1 MFWKFRFLWT
11 FWNFLDIS
19 FWIIS
24 FLSLSFLGKN
34 YMFLSQY
41 SNFGQLGKGDGK
53 MSKNVTLHHHFL
65 NRPHHCPPPPQPQHF
80 LWACVMCMR
89 VAAMATRHQSQSV
102 QQQSYSPT
110 QNCQLLSD
118 QICRLKSLLTIYIHT
133 LHTLALGSMGLP
145 IWLVL
150 DSRLHG
156 LFSGYLVK
164 LSIGWIDRRVY
175 LIIDTL

>member
-1 MFWKFRFLWT
+1 MFWKFWFLWT

-24 FLSLSFLGKN
+24 CLSLSFLGKN

-53 MSKNVTLHHHFL
+53 MSKNVTYAPSLYISSFFNCPH
-65 NRPHHCPPPPQPQHF
+65 RYPHHRPPPPQPQHF

-102 QQQSYSPT
+102 HQQSYSPT

-145 IWLVL
+145 ILAGV
-150 DSRLHG
+150 G
-156 LFSGYLVK
+156 LKASWA
-164 LSIGWIDRRVY
+164 I
-175 LIIDTL
+175 